1 MRIQNVHL
9 TKDNITNGGRMI
21 ATGARPAREY
31 KDGQSTNNVN
41 GLKVSVVLEG
51 NKYDTLTVT
60 VSNPVD
66 TISAA
71 LATASGP
78 VYVDFKGFTANIYV
92 IDGKGIVS
100 VKAESV
106 YIVTD
111 DLMDVDV
118 G

>member
-1 MRIQNVHL
+1 MHTQNIHL
-9 TKDNITNGGRMI
+9 NKEIITNGGRMI
-21 ATGARPAREY
+21 ATGARPAREF
-31 KDGQSTNNVN
+31 KDGKSTNKVN

-51 NKYDTLTVT
+51 NNYDSLTVT

-78 VYVDFKGFTANIYV
+78 VYVDFDGFSAKIYV

-100 VKAESV
+100 AKAESV
-106 YIVTD
+106 HIVTD
-111 DLMDVDV
+111 DLMNLEVN
-118 G
+118 